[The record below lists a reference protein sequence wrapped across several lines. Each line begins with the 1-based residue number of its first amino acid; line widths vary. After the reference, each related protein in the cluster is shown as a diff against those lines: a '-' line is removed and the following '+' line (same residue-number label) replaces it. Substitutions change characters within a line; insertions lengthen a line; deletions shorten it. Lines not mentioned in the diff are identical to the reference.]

1 MSETHDGATWTR
13 RIHGMA
19 LLNVSD
25 FVSGPHLEGCL
36 IWCSAKSKK
45 KHVLP
50 LLDLPSE
57 L

>member
-57 L
+57 S